1 MVDILDETSS
11 IESTTVGIY
20 RTAATVKG
28 GRRFSFGALVVV
40 GDRRGRVGLGY
51 AKANQVPPAIEKA
64 QKEGRRKMRPFA
76 LLDRTV
82 PHESVGNFGACIVKL
97 IPASPGTGVIAG
109 AAVRAVLEMVGIK
122 DCLTKCYGSNNPKNI
137 VKATFAAMDQLRS
150 RETVE
155 QLRGISLPKTSV
167 EEAIERGK
175 AFMAM
180 TPRGDKV
187 AAPVNTVADERR
199 GRRGPVRRGNRGGP
213 PSMPPEGS
221 DGGGTGGEGRPPA

>member
-1 MVDILDETSS
+1 MTDILDETSS

-64 QKEGRRKMRPFA
+64 QKEGKRKMRPYA

-82 PHESVGNFGACIVKL
+82 PHESVGRFGACIVKL

-109 AAVRAVLEMVGIK
+109 AAVRAVLEMVGIQ

-137 VKATFAAMDQLRS
+137 VKATFAAM
-150 RETVE
+150 E
-155 QLRGISLPKTSV
+155 QLRLRESVERLRGVELPKTAV

-175 AFMAM
+175 AFMAL
-180 TPRGDKV
+180 TPRGEKV
-187 AAPVNTVADERR
+187 AVPVNTVADERR
-199 GRRGPVRRGNRGGP
+199 GRRGPARRGGRGGP
-213 PSMPPEGS
+213 PMETPEGAPAA
-221 DGGGTGGEGRPPA
+221 GEARTPA